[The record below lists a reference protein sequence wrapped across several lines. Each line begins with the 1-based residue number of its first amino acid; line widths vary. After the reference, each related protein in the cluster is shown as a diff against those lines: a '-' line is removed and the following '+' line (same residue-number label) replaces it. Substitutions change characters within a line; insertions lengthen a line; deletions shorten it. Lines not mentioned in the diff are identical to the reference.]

1 MRTNTL
7 NEYEI
12 AKTHIAKLEKK
23 TQKICIYT
31 RYKAKDVDER

>member
-12 AKTHIAKLEKK
+12 AKTHIAKLEEKNTK
-23 TQKICIYT
+23 NMHIY
-31 RYKAKDVDER
+31 